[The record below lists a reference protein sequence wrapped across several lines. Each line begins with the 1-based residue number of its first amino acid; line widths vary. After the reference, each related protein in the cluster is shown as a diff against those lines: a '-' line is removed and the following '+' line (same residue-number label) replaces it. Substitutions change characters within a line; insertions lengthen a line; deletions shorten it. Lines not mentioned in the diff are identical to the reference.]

1 MLGLTVVGFEY
12 SAINLAFALL
22 IGLGLAAGYA
32 LLGATW
38 LIIKSEGELQ
48 LKAVRWARA
57 SLWLTALGIAGV
69 SIATPLVST
78 RIFDKW
84 FSLTV
89 LPLLLPIPLATAL
102 LFFVVERSL
111 RRLPQRLSEG
121 NEYGA
126 WIPFACTVGIFF
138 LAFYGLAYSLFPYLV
153 IDRITIWQA
162 AAAPESLMFILVG
175 TAIVLPA
182 ILGYTAYAYRVFWG
196 KTRALD
202 VRLSLG
208 GPKRPSEGG
217 RAAEHPQAY
226 GNSGMFGSTPSRSA
240 SGWCR
245 VTIRSISSTRSR
257 GTSIIISSSPPAMAA
272 SNCARR
278 LLGIPTPIML
288 AAQAPKPVPS
298 SVMVTTA
305 PPPSTRPAGGNVIA
319 TRPASTPS
327 AARRGTALER
337 RNQVAALREPGGR
350 QVLER
355 SPFPRQ
361 DVDVTLLDPGQQ
373 QIVDDRLRGRDVRCE
388 EVDSPHLFILP

>member
-12 SAINLAFALL
+12 SAINLGFALL

-111 RRLPQRLSEG
+111 RRLPQRLGEG

-175 TAIVLPA
+175 AAVVLPA

-196 KTRALD
+196 KTRALT
-202 VRLSLG
+202 
-208 GPKRPSEGG
+208 
-217 RAAEHPQAY
+217 Y
-226 GNSGMFGSTPSRSA
+226 G
-240 SGWCR
+240 
-245 VTIRSISSTRSR
+245 
-257 GTSIIISSSPPAMAA
+257 
-272 SNCARR
+272 
-278 LLGIPTPIML
+278 
-288 AAQAPKPVPS
+288 
-298 SVMVTTA
+298 
-305 PPPSTRPAGGNVIA
+305 
-319 TRPASTPS
+319 
-327 AARRGTALER
+327 
-337 RNQVAALREPGGR
+337 
-350 QVLER
+350 
-355 SPFPRQ
+355 
-361 DVDVTLLDPGQQ
+361 
-373 QIVDDRLRGRDVRCE
+373 
-388 EVDSPHLFILP
+388 